1 MWPFIAEVAQMHI
14 TGIRLNPSPTQTSCL
29 GSPHTRSRVK
39 NEAPVLFLEY
49 VRNALATV
57 HDALASITSQSQLE
71 RSLYGPWQA
80 SPCKKNTCLR
90 AMPTSDERLQY
101 NVDICKEEAQ
111 RTLAFLYTDTRMT
124 N

>member
-14 TGIRLNPSPTQTSCL
+14 TGIRLNPSPTQTSCP

-80 SPCKKNTCLR
+80 SPCKKTHVLEHWLHQ
-90 AMPTSDERLQY
+90 MTIFS